1 MRKKIIATGMA
12 LLAAVT
18 LVACGKSP
26 DVTSNAQGTKIENTI
41 KIGVDMELT
50 GAVSAYGTAEN
61 KGIKLAVDEINKA
74 GGVDGKKLELVTKDN
89 KSDNAES
96 STAATNL
103 AVQNQVNA
111 IIGPATSGAVSA
123 ASLNAQKTGVPLL
136 SPSGTQDDLTVDSTS
151 GKDKAKRFVFRTT
164 FRDSFQGKVLA
175 QYASE
180 NMQAKKVVLFYDN
193 SSDYA
198 KGIADQFKKS
208 YKGQIVSTQTFVAN
222 DTDFQSALTAIKDK
236 DYDLIVMP
244 GYYTETGL
252 ITKQARDKGIDKPIL
267 GPDGFSDKTFI
278 DLAGK
283 KDASNVYY
291 VSGYSTKADLSA
303 KARDFIKAY
312 QKKYGNEPNQF
323 SALSYDSVYMIAAA
337 AKGAKNSIELADNLA
352 KLKNFVGVTGEM
364 TIDNLHNPIKS
375 AVMVKLDNGVETS
388 ADTVTIK
395 K

>member
-18 LVACGKSP
+18 LAACGKSP
-26 DVTSNAQGTKIENTI
+26 DVTSNAQGTKIGDTI

-50 GAVSAYGTAEN
+50 GPVSAYGSAEN
-61 KGIKLAVDEINKA
+61 KGIKLAVEEINKA

-151 GKDKAKRFVFRTT
+151 GKEKAKRFVFRTT
-164 FRDSFQGKVLA
+164 FRDSFQGQVLA
-175 QYASE
+175 QYAQE

-198 KGIADQFKKS
+198 KGIAD
-208 YKGQIVSTQTFVAN
+208 
-222 DTDFQSALTAIKDK
+222 
-236 DYDLIVMP
+236 
-244 GYYTETGL
+244 
-252 ITKQARDKGIDKPIL
+252 
-267 GPDGFSDKTFI
+267 
-278 DLAGK
+278 
-283 KDASNVYY
+283 
-291 VSGYSTKADLSA
+291 
-303 KARDFIKAY
+303 
-312 QKKYGNEPNQF
+312 
-323 SALSYDSVYMIAAA
+323 
-337 AKGAKNSIELADNLA
+337 
-352 KLKNFVGVTGEM
+352 
-364 TIDNLHNPIKS
+364 
-375 AVMVKLDNGVETS
+375 
-388 ADTVTIK
+388 
-395 K
+395 